1 VNRPDRKAY
10 VYTYTNGKWVSDADV
25 NERLIRLTD
34 ANNATAGW
42 EIVTGDGMVEHYSPA
57 GTNLFHQHRSGLT
70 QKVTKLSSSLTAITD
85 QYGRTLLLDYGSDN
99 NLVQLTDPAGH
110 ITRYGHDANN
120 NLSSVT
126 YPDGKT
132 KTYHYEDSRFP
143 HALTGITDEN
153 GVRYITYTYDSTG
166 RAVGEV
172 MAGDVE
178 SYGLNFGSNQ
188 TTVTDPLGTQ
198 RTYAFQTILGVA
210 KSTGVSQPGGSG
222 CGPASSA
229 LSYDGNGNVATRTD
243 FNGNQTTYTY
253 DLSRNLE
260 TKRVEASGQ
269 PESRTI
275 STQWHSYWRQPVKLA
290 EPKKLTTWVFNGD
303 GGTYCAPQTA
313 TVPSIN
319 GGTQPIGV
327 VCSKTEQATTDAS
340 GSSGF
345 AATVTGPPRTWHYTY
360 DTHGQILT
368 ADGPRTDVADVTTY
382 TYYGADD
389 PDMGKRGNLATLT
402 NALGQVTH
410 ITAYDPHGN
419 PLSLTDPNGMQTT
432 LTYDLRQRLTSRT
445 VGGETTTYQYD
456 GVGQLIQITL
466 PDGSHTTYT
475 YDPAHRLTE
484 IADALGNRIVYTLDA
499 IGNRTKEEVKD
510 PAGQLAR
517 TRSRIYDALSRLA
530 QDIGAQGQATRYA
543 YDANGNRT
551 QVTDPLNQVTV
562 SNYDAL
568 NRLIQVTD
576 PGLGQ
581 TRYGWDGQD
590 RLTQVTDPRN
600 LVTTYAL
607 DGLGNRQGQLSPDTG
622 STTGTF
628 DAAGNEI
635 TRTDAKGQVSTT
647 LYDALNRPTRITY
660 ADGSATHYQW
670 DQGSNGI
677 GRLGA
682 IEEYDVNGNR
692 LRSIALSHDPQGR
705 LTGETRTLGNVS
717 HRIDYGYNNGQL
729 TSLTL
734 PSAKQLTYTRNAA
747 GQITQVT
754 LTANGQSKTLLQN
767 IAYHPFGGVKHFTDG
782 AGQLHSRSHDQDGRT
797 SSYTLGG
804 QTWLLSY
811 DAASRITGLIDGG
824 QAANSATYGYDA
836 LDRLTGASLPA
847 TAYAYAY
854 DANGN
859 RTAQSVGATTRVYTT
874 AATSNQLQGL
884 TNPARSLSHD
894 ANGSRTAD
902 GSQQYAYDVR
912 GRLNQSI
919 TAAGTTHYQV
929 NALGQ
934 RVGKRNGT
942 SETLY
947 HYDQAGRLLA
957 ESDAVGNLLR
967 EYVWLDDI
975 PVAVLQ

>member
-1 VNRPDRKAY
+1 LAFGYNQEQIIVSVIAPSVSNTADAIVKY
-10 VYTYTNGKWVSDADV
+10 VYDNSARLQSAIYADTHF
-25 NERLIRLTD
+25 RR
-34 ANNATAGW
+34 
-42 EIVTGDGMVEHYSPA
+42 
-57 GTNLFHQHRSGLT
+57 
-70 QKVTKLSSSLTAITD
+70 
-85 QYGRTLLLDYGSDN
+85 
-99 NLVQLTDPAGH
+99 
-110 ITRYGHDANN
+110 
-120 NLSSVT
+120 
-126 YPDGKT
+126 
-132 KTYHYEDSRFP
+132 YHYEDARFP
-143 HALTGITDEN
+143 NALTGITDEN
-153 GVRYITYTYDSTG
+153 GVRYATWSYDAQG
-166 RAVGEV
+166 RAISSEH
-172 MAGDVE
+172 AGGVDRHE
-178 SYGLNFGSNQ
+178 LTYNAGN
-188 TTVTDPLGTQ
+188 TVVKDPLGTQ
-198 RTYAFQTILGVA
+198 RIKNLTTILGVV
-210 KSTGVSQPGGSG
+210 KSTGDSQPGGSG

-229 LSYDGNGNVATRTD
+229 LTYDANGNVATRTD
-243 FNGNQTTYTY
+243 FKGNQTTYTY

-260 TKRVEASGQ
+260 TKRVEASGK

-303 GGTYCAPQTA
+303 GGAYCAPPAA

-327 VCSKTEQATTDAS
+327 VCSRTEQATTDAS
-340 GSSGF
+340 GSTGF
-345 AATVTGPPRTWHYTY
+345 AATVTGTPRTWRYTY
-360 DTHGQILT
+360 DTYGQVLT
-368 ADGPRTDVADVTTY
+368 ADGPRTDVADVTTT
-382 TYYGADD
+382 TYYAAND
-389 PDMGKRGNLATLT
+389 PDMGKRGNLATIT

-410 ITAYDPHGN
+410 ITAYDLNGN
-419 PLSLTDPNGMQTT
+419 PLTIVDPNGMQTT

-445 VGGETTTYQYD
+445 VGGETTTYTYD
-456 GVGQLIQITL
+456 GVGQLLKVTL

-475 YDPAHRLTE
+475 YDPAHRLTG
-484 IADALGNRIVYTLDA
+484 IADALGNRITYTLDA
-499 IGNRTKEEVKD
+499 IGNRTKEDVKD

-530 QDIGAQGQATRYA
+530 QDIGAQGQATRYE

-551 QVTDPLNQVTV
+551 KTTDPLNQVTV

-568 NRLIQVTD
+568 NRLIRVTD

-600 LVTTYAL
+600 LVTTYTL
-607 DGLGNRQGQLSPDTG
+607 DGLGNQQSLHSPDTG
-622 STTGTF
+622 TTGSTF
-628 DAAGNEI
+628 DAAGNEV
-635 TRTDAKGQVSTT
+635 TRTDAKGQTT
-647 LYDALNRPTRITY
+647 TTRYDALNRPTRITY
-660 ADGSATHYQW
+660 ADGSATHYLW
-670 DQGSNGI
+670 DRGANGI
-677 GRLGA
+677 GRLGT
-682 IEEYDVNGNR
+682 IEEYDSNGNR
-692 LRSIALSHDPQGR
+692 LRSIVLNHDPQGR
-705 LTGETRTLGNVS
+705 LTGEIRTLGNVS
-717 HRIDYGYNNGQL
+717 HRIAYGYHNGQL
-729 TSLTL
+729 SRLTL

-747 GQITQVT
+747 GQITQVA

-859 RTAQSVGATTRVYTT
+859 RTAHTAGSTTRAYTT
-874 AATSNQLQGL
+874 AATSNRLQSL

-894 ANGSRTAD
+894 ANGSRTTD

-912 GRLNQSI
+912 GRLSQSI

-942 SETLY
+942 TETLY

-957 ESDAVGNLLR
+957 ESDAAGNLQR